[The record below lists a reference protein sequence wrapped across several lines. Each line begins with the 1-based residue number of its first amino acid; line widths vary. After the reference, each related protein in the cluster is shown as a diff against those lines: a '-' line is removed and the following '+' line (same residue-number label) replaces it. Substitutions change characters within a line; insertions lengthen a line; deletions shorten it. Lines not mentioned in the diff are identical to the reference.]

1 MSDIQ
6 QRIQRLEDIKSIE
19 QLKYKYLHACD
30 DKDPEA
36 MISVFTKENCE
47 IDYGE
52 VGVFNNRESLK
63 KVYTAAACH
72 DYMIESHHAHNP
84 IINIIDSD
92 KAIGVWALTYQLIN
106 TKDLSIVKLK
116 GIYEDEYI
124 KDAGEWL
131 ISKTKFIL
139 KSTFSRQI
147 EKKFLKVIFA
157 G

>member
-1 MSDIQ
+1 
-6 QRIQRLEDIKSIE
+6 
-19 QLKYKYLHACD
+19 
-30 DKDPEA
+30 
-36 MISVFTKENCE
+36 
-47 IDYGE
+47 
-52 VGVFNNRESLK
+52 
-63 KVYTAAACH
+63 
-72 DYMIESHHAHNP
+72 MIESHHAHNP

-147 EKKFLKVIFA
+147 EEKFLKVIFA